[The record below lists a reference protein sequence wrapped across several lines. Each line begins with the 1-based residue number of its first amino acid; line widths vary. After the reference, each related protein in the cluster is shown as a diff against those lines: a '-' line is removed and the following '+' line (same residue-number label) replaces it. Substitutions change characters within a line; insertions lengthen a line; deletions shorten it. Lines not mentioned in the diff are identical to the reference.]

1 MGALA
6 MVISCGEDITLFSS
20 PLILASSTMRATTI
34 KRNED
39 KEALVENIGEQVQVA
54 SRTQI
59 QNKRKEGGGD
69 VKSNS

>member
-1 MGALA
+1 
-6 MVISCGEDITLFSS
+6 
-20 PLILASSTMRATTI
+20 MRATTI
-34 KRNED
+34 KGNED